1 MKNATISGDGIRDGT
16 KKKVAQD
23 ALVFQKW
30 VLQKSLKKMLAGLHM
45 L

>member
-16 KKKVAQD
+16 KKVAQD